1 MASSSVKTVHE
12 VTQKGR
18 SGSDVASL
26 EPGISANADEVG
38 RLPIVVVG
46 NGPVGMRVVADLF
59 ALDRKQAIV
68 LYGEE
73 EHLPYDRIKL
83 SSWLAGEVD
92 LDAIEK
98 PYRRPFG
105 ASLDERYGVKV
116 VSIDRDSRTVLDSQ
130 GNRTSYQSLILAT
143 GSTPH
148 IPPVLG
154 IERQGVYT
162 LRDMSDA
169 LQLMARR
176 VRSHHTVVIG
186 GGLLGL
192 EAARGMQPTNTSV
205 TIIEHVDRLMANQLD
220 ERSGELLKETI
231 EGMGFNVIVGDGIKF
246 IRGTSQVDAVVLHSG
261 RIIEC
266 DTVVVATGIRP
277 NITLAQN
284 CGLSIGRGITVDNS
298 MRTSDPHI
306 FAIGECAEHDGE
318 VYGLVAPGFEQ
329 AGVAASAIAG
339 VHSHY
344 RGSIVASRLKV
355 IGTQVFSVGPVGYTA
370 HPAAG
375 KSLVYEDP
383 DKGIYRKLLI
393 NRDKLQGAIS
403 LGDWPQ
409 SLRTQGAVSRHDRLY
424 PWQRIRFRRTGNIW
438 SDNAGNSV
446 SSWPESTIVCQC
458 TNVNRGRISETVS
471 QGAQSIEAIGLA
483 CGAGTVCGSC
493 KPLLAELSG
502 DTASASE
509 AGTDRARPLPL
520 GLIAA
525 SAAACAAIVTIPRV
539 PYAETVQ
546 SVELFGHSLS
556 WHWDVLWRSGL
567 LKQITGFTVLGCI
580 AVASLISVRKRVS
593 KLKSVG
599 EFDSWRTAHLLLSAF
614 ALFALLLHTGLRMG
628 SGLNYLLM
636 LTFVLLSVLG
646 VSTGLIQ
653 LFGHKLA
660 PGTTAFVRKHSLHW
674 HIYLLW
680 PVPLLLGWHILKGYW
695 Y

>member
-1 MASSSVKTVHE
+1 M
-12 VTQKGR
+12 
-18 SGSDVASL
+18 
-26 EPGISANADEVG
+26 SANADEIG
-38 RLPIVVVG
+38 RLPVVVVG

-59 ALDRKQAIV
+59 ALDRKQPIV

-83 SSWLAGEVD
+83 SSWLAGEVE

-105 ASLDERYGVKV
+105 TSLDERFGVKV
-116 VSIDRDSRTVLDSQ
+116 VSIDRDAKTVLDSQ
-130 GNRTSYQSLILAT
+130 GKSTAYLNLILAT

-148 IPPVLG
+148 LPPVLG
-154 IERQGVYT
+154 IERHGVYT
-162 LRDMSDA
+162 LRDMRDA
-169 LQLMARR
+169 LHLMARR

-220 ERSGELLKETI
+220 ERSGELLKGTI
-231 EGMGFNVIVGDGIKF
+231 EGMGFDVVVGDGIKF

-261 RIIEC
+261 RVIEC

-298 MRTSDPHI
+298 MRTSDPYI

-339 VHSHY
+339 VDSHY

-438 SDNAGNSV
+438 SDDAGNSV
-446 SSWPESTIVCQC
+446 SSWPDPLLFANAPTSIVGAYRRRSARAHNQLKPSAWPAVQALSAAPANPCSQNSPATHP
-458 TNVNRGRISETVS
+458 TNPSLVPVVS
-471 QGAQSIEAIGLA
+471 DPCHLDSSVHQQQPVRPSRSFLA
-483 CGAGTVCGSC
+483 CPMQRPCNRLRFSAIHCRGTGTSCGVAVC
-493 KPLLAELSG
+493 
-502 DTASASE
+502 
-509 AGTDRARPLPL
+509 
-520 GLIAA
+520 
-525 SAAACAAIVTIPRV
+525 
-539 PYAETVQ
+539 
-546 SVELFGHSLS
+546 
-556 WHWDVLWRSGL
+556 
-567 LKQITGFTVLGCI
+567 
-580 AVASLISVRKRVS
+580 
-593 KLKSVG
+593 
-599 EFDSWRTAHLLLSAF
+599 
-614 ALFALLLHTGLRMG
+614 
-628 SGLNYLLM
+628 
-636 LTFVLLSVLG
+636 
-646 VSTGLIQ
+646 
-653 LFGHKLA
+653 
-660 PGTTAFVRKHSLHW
+660 
-674 HIYLLW
+674 
-680 PVPLLLGWHILKGYW
+680 
-695 Y
+695 